1 LLIGMLV
8 ALMPFLMPVA
18 AQAQS
23 TPPQSAVPPAA
34 PAGSGQPAA
43 PPPTA
48 PPDTLTRLAP
58 MDVFALQYAA
68 DPQIAPDG
76 KRIVYVRLLS
86 DVMTD
91 KRVSNLWL
99 IDVDGKVDRALT
111 TGSFSD
117 SSPRWSPDGTR
128 IAYISDR
135 DGKPQIYVRW
145 MDTGETAK
153 LTSLQ
158 GAPSA
163 ISWSPDGRLISFASF
178 VETTPPAIASLPKP
192 PEGAK
197 WADPPLVYDR
207 LIYRFNGRGYLK
219 PGFRQLFVVAADGGA
234 PRQLTSDNLPYGGF
248 EFRDSRRSV
257 WTPDGKS
264 LIFAANLHP
273 DWEYQPLD
281 TEVYELA
288 LADNTV
294 RPLTSRK
301 GPDESPALSPDG
313 KTIAYTGF
321 DDRYQGHQTTH
332 LYLMGRDGSNPRVVT
347 PKLDRDV
354 ENPEWAADGSGV
366 YFLYDDQGD
375 TKLGFYA
382 LDGSV
387 KDLAAHIGSGGS
399 SYSGGAS
406 FSVARNRQFAVTYD
420 TPADPGDIAVGGPGG
435 GATKGGSARSGFSIE
450 GAIKSGTTTS
460 GAATSQPR
468 VITALN
474 RQLFAQKKPGPVEEI
489 WFNSSQDHRRIQG
502 WIVKPPDFDPA
513 RKYPLILEIHGGPFA
528 NYGDR
533 FDTNKQIWAARG
545 YVVLYV
551 NPRGS
556 TSYGEEF
563 ANLIH
568 HAYPGDDFYDL
579 DSGVDAAIEKGYID
593 AQNLFV
599 TGGSGGGV
607 LTCWMIDRTTR
618 FRAAA
623 SLYPVI
629 NWYSWVLTSDLPA
642 FGSLY
647 WFAGPPWENAA
658 DYTRRSVLSY
668 VDKVTTPTLLAT
680 GENDFRTPISEA
692 EQYYA
697 ALKLRKVEAA
707 LVRFPEEPH
716 GLQARPSHQIAKI
729 LYVVDWFE
737 KHRGK

>member
-1 LLIGMLV
+1 MRDLPAGLRWLIGALVVASLLIV
-8 ALMPFLMPVA
+8 CPSAAL
-18 AQAQS
+18 AQS
-23 TPPQSAVPPAA
+23 TPAQPSPP
-34 PAGSGQPAA
+34 S
-43 PPPTA
+43 PPTA
-48 PPDTLTRLAP
+48 PPDTLIRLSP

-76 KRIVYVRLLS
+76 KRIVYVRQLS

-99 IDVDGKVDRALT
+99 IDVDRKVDRALT

-128 IAYISDR
+128 VAYISDR

-163 ISWSPDGRLISFASF
+163 ISWSPDGRLISFASL

-234 PRQLTSDNLPYGGF
+234 PRQLTTDNLPYGGF
-248 EFRDSRRSV
+248 EFRDGRRSA
-257 WTPDGKS
+257 WTPDSKS

-288 LADNTV
+288 LADGAV
-294 RPLTSRK
+294 KALTRRK
-301 GPDESPALSPDG
+301 GPDESPAISPDG
-313 KTIAYTGF
+313 RTIAYTGF

-332 LYLMGRDGSNPRVVT
+332 LYLMGRDGSNPRVAT

-366 YFLYDDQGD
+366 YFQYDDQGD
-375 TKLGFYA
+375 SKLGFYA

-387 KDLAAHIGSGGS
+387 KELAAHLGSGGS
-399 SYSGGAS
+399 SYSAGAS
-406 FSVARNRQFAVTYD
+406 FSVSRSRSFAVTYD
-420 TPADPGDIAVGGPGG
+420 TPSDPGDIAVGGPGIG
-435 GATKGGSARSGFSIE
+435 G
-450 GAIKSGTTTS
+450 GTADSRT
-460 GAATSQPR
+460 R

-474 RQLFAQKKPGPVEEI
+474 RQLFTQKKPGAVEEI
-489 WFNSSQDHRRIQG
+489 WFTSSQDHRRIQG
-502 WIVKPPDFDPA
+502 WIVKPPDFDA
-513 RKYPLILEIHGGPFA
+513 AKKYPLILEIHGGPFA

-533 FDTNKQIWAARG
+533 FDTNKQIWASRG

-579 DSGVDAAIEKGYID
+579 NSGVDATIQKGYID

-647 WFAGPPWENAA
+647 WFAGPPWENAE
-658 DYTRRSVLSY
+658 DYTKRSVLSY